1 MVDYYNVLG
10 VSKTASQ
17 EDIKKA
23 WVLWKYL
30 ATNIYIFLYSFSN
43 INTSSDHYE
52 W

>member
-30 ATNIYIFLYSFSN
+30 ATNYIFNSQCIN
-43 INTSSDHYE
+43 NNTSSDHYE